1 MPGQLVLPMG
11 VNDAPDLDNFDDAP
25 NRELVAYLKQRL
37 LKRASGHLEA
47 FSGYVLRGEA
57 SSGKSHLLTALA
69 QWVQRCGGEAVLLK
83 SMHDLK
89 ATMDW
94 DHQNR
99 TYLLDGLDEF
109 CSGSDDERELMS
121 FIERLKQNNAS
132 LVVSTEVAVKSM
144 DIALPDLRSR
154 ILAMEGFEIRPLS
167 ETQRKTVVRQRAH
180 QRGIKLSDDVL
191 NWLFAHT
198 DRELGVMLDLLERI
212 DELSLAEKRRVTI
225 PLIKT
230 LIGA

>member
-47 FSGYVLRGEA
+47 YSGYVLRGEA

-99 TYLLDGLDEF
+99 TYLLDGLDVF
-109 CSGSDDERELMS
+109 CSGPDDERELMS

-144 DIALPDLRSR
+144 DRLGPSVTLLNSSWQT
-154 ILAMEGFEIRPLS
+154 RPGMIFWTRPHMKFGHLCQTS
-167 ETQRKTVVRQRAH
+167 WPTPKHWPSMT
-180 QRGIKLSDDVL
+180 
-191 NWLFAHT
+191 
-198 DRELGVMLDLLERI
+198 
-212 DELSLAEKRRVTI
+212 
-225 PLIKT
+225 
-230 LIGA
+230 